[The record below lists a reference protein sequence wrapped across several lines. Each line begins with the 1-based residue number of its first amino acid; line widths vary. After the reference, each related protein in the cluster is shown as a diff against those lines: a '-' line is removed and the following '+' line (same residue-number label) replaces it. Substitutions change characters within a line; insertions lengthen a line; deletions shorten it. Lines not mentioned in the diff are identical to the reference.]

1 MALTLTRAE
10 MIVLAGAVRE
20 MMKADG
26 TVSDAEIETAD
37 ALAPRLGLPHAEWQ
51 SIWDEAVRE
60 LSNVEAVKAAAAEL
74 HRQDAREAVY
84 ELLHEVATHDD
95 IVDSEWD
102 LLEWLDE
109 MWRYVDAEKGR

>member
-1 MALTLTRAE
+1 MSEALTHNE

-26 TVSDAEIETAD
+26 TVSDAEVETAD
-37 ALAPRLGLPHAEWQ
+37 ALAGRLALPHGEWVK
-51 SIWDEAVRE
+51 IWDEAARE
-60 LSNVEAVKAAAAEL
+60 LPNLDAVKASAGGL
-74 HRQDAREAVY
+74 HRQEARDLVY
-84 ELLHEVATHDD
+84 EILHEVATHDD

-109 MWRYVDAEKGR
+109 MWRFVDDSKGR